1 MPLYTGIGDHG
12 TTALFDGTTVAK
24 TDIRVVAYGEVD
36 ELNPLIGVAHAMGL
50 SDGLSEI
57 VVSIQQD
64 LFALGSLLAD
74 PTSKISERVTK
85 VTLGDSDVKR
95 LEGWIDRLRLCG
107 CRVSSCTVR
116 PLRRHTIRGESEYQW
131 NP

>member
-1 MPLYTGIGDHG
+1 M
-12 TTALFDGTTVAK
+12 
-24 TDIRVVAYGEVD
+24 AYGEVD
-36 ELNPLIGVAHAMGL
+36 ELNTLIGVAHAMGL

-85 VTLGDSDVKR
+85 VTLGDSDVER
-95 LEGWIDRLRLCG
+95 LEGWIDRLEKDLP
-107 CRVSSCTVR
+107 
-116 PLRRHTIRGESEYQW
+116 PLRNFILPSGFFQSLK
-131 NP
+131 